1 MREAGRSVD
10 INLTACITFD
20 RIPLLGC
27 CSFSTSPLLRPPIH
41 HMSIINIVTMLPFC
55 LSYPLSLFLS
65 LTHPLFFLLL
75 PPPSPCLSLSYL
87 SIVVFLHF
95 LYHCMLFSLSLFY
108 KIPGHALVM
117 QQDRP
122 FRGLAS
128 FGNNFLSKFEGAEV
142 NSFC

>member
-1 MREAGRSVD
+1 MKEAGRSVD

-27 CSFSTSPLLRPPIH
+27 CSFSTSPLLRTPIH

-55 LSYPLSLFLS
+55 LSYPLSL
-65 LTHPLFFLLL
+65 
-75 PPPSPCLSLSYL
+75 SLSHTPF
-87 SIVVFLHF
+87 IFLTITST
-95 LYHCMLFSLSLFY
+95 FSLSLTLLSLHRSLFTFPVSLYAFLSLSLNY